1 MSKLPIGLQL
11 YSIRADTAADP
22 AGSLAN
28 VAAMGYEGVEFAG
41 FFDWTA
47 VDLRRALDDLRLQAC
62 GAHIG
67 IQTLLPD
74 VFEESVEFHHIIGN
88 KFLIVPGLP
97 AEYTGSAAHYRQAAA
112 LFNEIAA
119 KLEPH
124 GMYVGYHCHDGDF
137 RPVEG
142 EIPGDQVPW
151 EVLADNT
158 DDRVVLQMDTGN
170 CLAGGG
176 DPVEY
181 LRRYPGRALTV
192 HLKADY
198 AHQENALIG
207 EDQTD
212 YPAIFAVCEQTAG
225 TQWYIVEQEEY
236 PVSPLESVKIG
247 LENLR
252 RMGL

>member
-1 MSKLPIGLQL
+1 MNKLPIGLQL
-11 YSIRADTAADP
+11 YSIRENTATDP
-22 AGSLAN
+22 AGSLTN
-28 VAAMGYEGVEFAG
+28 VAEMGYDGVEFAG
-41 FFDWTA
+41 FFGWSA
-47 VDLRRALDDLRLQAC
+47 VDLRRALDDLRLQVC

-74 VFEESVEFHHIIGN
+74 VFEMSVEFHHIIGN

-97 AEYTGSAAHYRQAAA
+97 AEYTGSVANYHKTAA
-112 LFNEIAA
+112 LFNDLAA

-142 EIPGDQVPW
+142 EIPW
-151 EVLADNT
+151 EILADNT
-158 DDRVVLQMDTGN
+158 EERVVLQMDTGN

-176 DPVEY
+176 DPVDY
-181 LRRYPGRALTV
+181 LRRYPGRARTV

-198 AHQENALIG
+198 AHEENALIG
-207 EDQTD
+207 EDETD
-212 YPAIFAVCEQTAG
+212 YQAIFEVCRNTAG
-225 TQWYIVEQEEY
+225 TEWYIVEQEAY

-252 RMGL
+252 GMGL